1 MTTPRPGAP
10 SSTGSDRL
18 RAALGRLARAA
29 RRPAAFAPG
38 AARSRRPLADPATP
52 LTDWER
58 RADERLA
65 RLERKLTS
73 QNRLLFLAAVS
84 ALADL
89 LHRAAFK

>member
-1 MTTPRPGAP
+1 MTPPRPGAS
-10 SSTGSDRL
+10 SSTGSNRL

-29 RRPAAFAPG
+29 RRPVGVAPVT
-38 AARSRRPLADPATP
+38 ARPRRPLAAPASP

-73 QNRLLFLAAVS
+73 QNRLLFLAILS